1 MENNNIYPLL
11 SGHDKDNI
19 GEFIYSLQNDILI
32 IQDALSVLDVLESH
46 GVEIPEL
53 MKQRV
58 NGLDDEILDDIV
70 NILNNLFSKSEK
82 KLIMDH
88 YYGITK

>member
-1 MENNNIYPLL
+1 MGNNNIYSSL

-46 GVEIPEL
+46 GIDIPDT
-53 MKQRV
+53 MKQR
-58 NGLDDEILDDIV
+58 LDCSDDEILDDIV